1 MKMNPRHMVNNMSSK
16 FKNDGFEM
24 LAIAISILLFFIFIL
39 SLLYGQ
45 KEEKRK
51 TNNTNATKN
60 SEKPT
65 EIGSIGSSS
74 HRTAPPIRDY
84 YIKSSFNSCAGGIGQ
99 KDWVGLKPLEHVIK
113 RGVRMLDFEIV
124 SKNGEPF
131 ICTSPE
137 TISNL
142 KTAMCGT
149 YNTLSFKEV
158 MNFVASNAFAG
169 VDKCPNGDDPLFL
182 NLRIKTTNSNIYPIM
197 TTILKKTFKNK
208 FLNRGYNLNNINNKK
223 DLISRPLGL
232 LKRKV
237 IIFCHDI
244 YKGYNNQQRPDI
256 RELINLDDIGA
267 NGEGSK
273 YLKVWQKGDPQSL
286 ELSYNLDNEKNYV
299 KQAGLGIIYP
309 NIRKSSKN
317 IDENKINKYFNS
329 GFQFIFMNYQ
339 NYDKGLTFYEDKFN
353 QVGSAFIL
361 KPSNLRFTRTYVK
374 LKSDPSPKVEFKT
387 TPTETVIPGYKPDL

>member
-1 MKMNPRHMVNNMSSK
+1 
-16 FKNDGFEM
+16 
-24 LAIAISILLFFIFIL
+24 
-39 SLLYGQ
+39 
-45 KEEKRK
+45 
-51 TNNTNATKN
+51 
-60 SEKPT
+60 
-65 EIGSIGSSS
+65 
-74 HRTAPPIRDY
+74 
-84 YIKSSFNSCAGGIGQ
+84 
-99 KDWVGLKPLEHVIK
+99 
-113 RGVRMLDFEIV
+113 
-124 SKNGEPF
+124 
-131 ICTSPE
+131 
-137 TISNL
+137 
-142 KTAMCGT
+142 
-149 YNTLSFKEV
+149 
-158 MNFVASNAFAG
+158 
-169 VDKCPNGDDPLFL
+169 
-182 NLRIKTTNSNIYPIM
+182 M

-256 RELINLDDIGA
+256 RELINLDGIGA

-329 GFQFIFMNYQ
+329 GFQFIFMN
-339 NYDKGLTFYEDKFN
+339 
-353 QVGSAFIL
+353 
-361 KPSNLRFTRTYVK
+361 
-374 LKSDPSPKVEFKT
+374 
-387 TPTETVIPGYKPDL
+387 